1 MKTSLK
7 SLAAGVLIAAAAVAA
22 PAQAAVVT
30 FDFSL
35 NGNSRANGS
44 FEYSDTKTG
53 QLTFEDLE
61 SFTLTTVGGAIELAD
76 GTSRDFPSFTYSLT
90 DVLGMSNRYF
100 GFDATARMLAA
111 GTFEGFDFPLVFAAY
126 DDTASNGFLIDFYAN
141 NSGGGSVTDFAG
153 GYQDGYDGIS
163 LTASVPE
170 PASWALMLAGFAM
183 VAGATRYRRR
193 APRVAYS

>member
-1 MKTSLK
+1 MLH
-7 SLAAGVLIAAAAVAA
+7 VYM
-22 PAQAAVVT
+22 
-30 FDFSL
+30 DL
-35 NGNSRANGS
+35 N
-44 FEYSDTKTG
+44 E
-53 QLTFEDLE
+53 
-61 SFTLTTVGGAIELAD
+61 GGAILPD
-76 GTSRDFPSFTYSLT
+76 GEGVSVPDL
-90 DVLGMSNRYF
+90 
-100 GFDATARMLAA
+100 ATARMLAA